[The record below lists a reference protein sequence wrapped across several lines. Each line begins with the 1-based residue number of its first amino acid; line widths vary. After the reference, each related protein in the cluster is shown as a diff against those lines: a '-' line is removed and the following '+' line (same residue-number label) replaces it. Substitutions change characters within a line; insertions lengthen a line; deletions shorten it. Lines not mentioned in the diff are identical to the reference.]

1 VTVGFLPHPA
11 GYYSIPALSGANASV
26 DPSIRISFPARTEF
40 VRVAR
45 LAATGAVSIVDWT
58 VDDVEDFRL
67 AVSEACAHLLSPP
80 SEASTLTVEITLRGR
95 DASVLVV
102 ADATA
107 SPDGGVPET
116 LAREVVSALGEDVSF
131 EGVDGNAAVRF
142 TKRPA
147 PADDTPA

>member
-1 VTVGFLPHPA
+1 MRPW
-11 GYYSIPALSGANASV
+11 I
-26 DPSIRISFPARTEF
+26 PSIRISFPARTEF

-67 AVSEACAHLLSPP
+67 AVSEACAHLLPP
-80 SEASTLTVEITLRGR
+80 VGSLDPHRRDHAARTRRVRPRRRGP
-95 DASVLVV
+95 
-102 ADATA
+102 TA

>member
-1 VTVGFLPHPA
+1 
-11 GYYSIPALSGANASV
+11 V

-80 SEASTLTVEITLRGR
+80 SEASTLTVEITLR
-95 DASVLVV
+95 
-102 ADATA
+102 ATA

-131 EGVDGNAAVRF
+131 EGVDGHAAVRF